1 LAHKKREIEIKSAE
15 KALPNND
22 RPIISPEWTA
32 AGFWFR
38 NLLDTA
44 AGLGCDRKQ
53 LLEELG
59 LTPSFFSNL
68 EKHHPL
74 ADLIKLFQMISDRCQ
89 EPDIGIRYILNGHPC
104 SLGLLGMAVYTAPT
118 LREAWETVFR
128 FRHLVMNTG
137 NSQFLNEGS
146 TACIRWYPYSHSI
159 VTERFFVDAVLAGW
173 VLNSKAL
180 TGKVIQPLSVSV
192 TYAKPVMSELFVE
205 TYGTR
210 VSFDQPYNSISFRAE
225 DMDLPLHFSDN
236 KTHRLLCTQA
246 EQDVAYFKAECPF
259 SEKLEYHLKQQ
270 LAKGEVSIQAIAELM
285 HISTRTV
292 QRRLD
297 KENTSFHELLTNVRH
312 EFALIYLQEKNLTTL
327 DIALKLGY
335 SQASSFC
342 TAFKSWAGQ
351 TPSEYRGI
359 EDLEIINAHSRD

>member
-1 LAHKKREIEIKSAE
+1 LSNDDRSA
-15 KALPNND
+15 
-22 RPIISPEWTA
+22 ISPEWTV

-53 LLEELG
+53 LLDEVG
-59 LTPSFFSNL
+59 LPHSFLSNL
-68 EKHHPL
+68 ERHHPL
-74 ADLIKLFQMISDRCQ
+74 ADLIQLFQIISERAQ

-137 NSQFLNEGS
+137 DSQLLIEGG
-146 TACIRWYPYSHSI
+146 TVCIRWYPYSHSI

-192 TYAKPVMSELFVE
+192 TYAKPIMSELFVE

-210 VSFDQPYNSISFRAE
+210 ISFEQPYNSISFRGE

-259 SEKLEYHLKQQ
+259 SEKLEYRLKQQ

-285 HISTRTV
+285 HISTRTL

-312 EFALIYLQEKNLTTL
+312 EFALIYLQEENLTTL

-335 SQASSFC
+335 RQASSFC

-351 TPSEYRGI
+351 TPSEYRGL
-359 EDLEIINAHSRD
+359 EDSRPEQPQKTR